1 MALALKSSKIPLLL
15 VVLILAWG
23 CYLRFHNLGLNTLAS
38 DEMNHYFV
46 GHSLEQTGEPLL
58 PSGTRYSRGLEYSAM
73 VAAALPR
80 FSQTEVAVRAPSA
93 LIGSLGLILF
103 AIIAWRAAGPWA
115 AVFATL
121 LLTIYPEA
129 VRLSRF
135 GRFYTLQLLGGLIG
149 FYAGW
154 RLIRDPLTPADLNG
168 RRLLRDW
175 GWALLALGS
184 LGYAASVQLTTL
196 SVGAG
201 LGAFIAMIGARDLR
215 VHGLNAWRWSVPWQ
229 LTAIAGTAL
238 VLVLALRFGMVQSLV
253 REALTMPM
261 WARLSA
267 EGPGPISGYYRALQ
281 DDFPL
286 VISLSPLIFLVALF
300 RNWRLGG
307 LLLCWFA
314 VPLGLHSLVFPW
326 KSERY
331 VLLAIPALLLAA
343 GIATAVAA
351 ESLRRY
357 LAGQLDRWD
366 LTRERGDS
374 LALLITVFIAGCA
387 VITTPAFN
395 ASRRLATTQ
404 EIFGWHESMALL
416 ASRPELAALPIG
428 SAQPLVALHYWG
440 RLDFT
445 VQRALLES
453 WSRDSASGGFDHP
466 YLIKPMGSPDV
477 YAGRPILT
485 TADAIRQRFGGRGG
499 VIIGIDQKYL
509 TFDNIDP
516 SLRAALDQEA
526 REICHGDCGSMRLY
540 HWPFGQEP

>member
-1 MALALKSSKIPLLL
+1 MPFALKSSRIPLLL
-15 VVLILAWG
+15 IVLILAWG
-23 CYLRFHNLGLNTLAS
+23 CYLRFDNLGFNTLAS

-46 GHSLEQTGEPLL
+46 GHSLQMTGNPLL
-58 PSGTRYSRGLEYSAM
+58 PSGTRYTRGMEYSAM
-73 VAAALPR
+73 VSATLPR
-80 FSQTEVAVRAPSA
+80 FGQTEVAVRFPSA
-93 LIGSLGLILF
+93 VIGSLCIVLF
-103 AIIAWRAAGPWA
+103 AVIAWRVAGPWA

-121 LLTIYPEA
+121 LLTLYPEA

-154 RLIRDPLTPADLNG
+154 RLIRDPLDRADLNA
-168 RRLLRDW
+168 RRWIRDW
-175 GWALLALGS
+175 GWALLALAS

-201 LGAFIAMIGARDLR
+201 LGLFIAIVGARDLR
-215 VHGLNAWRWSVPWQ
+215 IHGRLAWRWSVPWQ
-229 LTAIAGTAL
+229 LTAFAGTAL
-238 VLVLALRFGMVQSLV
+238 LLVLTLRFGMVQSLV

-261 WARLSA
+261 WARLSS
-267 EGPGPISGYYRALQ
+267 EGPGPISRYYRGLQ
-281 DDFPL
+281 EDFPL
-286 VISLSPLIFLVALF
+286 VISLSPLIFLVALL

-307 LLLCWFA
+307 FLLCWFA

-351 ESLRRY
+351 ESLRRF
-357 LAGQLDRWD
+357 LGSQMEKWD
-366 LTRERGDS
+366 LTRERRNG
-374 LALLITVFIAGCA
+374 LALLVTVFIVVCA

-395 ASRRLATTQ
+395 TSRRLATTP
-404 EIFGWHESMALL
+404 ISSGWRESIALL
-416 ASRPELAALPIG
+416 AKRPELAALPIG

-453 WSRDSASGGFDHP
+453 WSRDSTGGGFDHP
-466 YLIKPMGSPDV
+466 YRIKPMGSPDV
-477 YAGRPILT
+477 YAGKPTLT
-485 TADAIRQRFGGRGG
+485 TADAIRQAFRDRGG

-509 TFDNIDP
+509 TFSNIDP
-516 SLRAALDQEA
+516 TLRSALAHEA
-526 REICHGDCGSMRLY
+526 RELCENRCGSMRLY
-540 HWPFGQEP
+540 HWTFGQQP

>member
-1 MALALKSSKIPLLL
+1 MAPELKSSRIPLLL
-15 VVLILAWG
+15 IAIILAWG
-23 CYLRFHNLGLNTLAS
+23 CYLRFNHLGLNTLAS

-46 GHSLEQTGEPLL
+46 GHSLQQTGQPLL
-58 PSGTRYSRGLEYSAM
+58 PSGTRYTRGMEYSAM

-80 FSQTEVAVRAPSA
+80 LGQTEVAVRFPSA
-93 LIGSLGLILF
+93 VIGSLCIVLF
-103 AIIAWRAAGPWA
+103 AIIAWRVAGPWA

-121 LLTIYPEA
+121 LLTLYPEA

-135 GRFYTLQLLGGLIG
+135 GRFYTLQLLGGLVG

-154 RLIRDPLTPADLNG
+154 RLVRDPLDQADLNT
-168 RRLLRDW
+168 RRLIRDW
-175 GWALLALGS
+175 GWALLALVS

-201 LGAFIAMIGARDLR
+201 LGLYIAIIGARDLHI
-215 VHGLNAWRWSVPWQ
+215 HGKHAWRWSVPWQ
-229 LTAIAGTAL
+229 LTAVAGTAL
-238 VLVLALRFGMVQSLV
+238 VLMLALRFGMVQSLV
-253 REALTMPM
+253 REALTIPM
-261 WARLSA
+261 WARLSS
-267 EGPGPISGYYRALQ
+267 EGAGPISGYYRALQ
-281 DDFPL
+281 EDFPL
-286 VISLSPLIFLVALF
+286 VISLSPLIFLVVLL

-343 GIATAVAA
+343 GIASAVAA
-351 ESLRRY
+351 ESLHRF
-357 LAGQLDRWD
+357 LGSQMEKWD
-366 LTRERGDS
+366 LTRERRNS
-374 LALLITVFIAGCA
+374 LALLVTVVIVACA

-395 ASRRLATTQ
+395 SSRRLATTTKS
-404 EIFGWHESMALL
+404 FGWRESIALL
-416 ASRPELAALPIG
+416 AKRPELAALPIG

-453 WSRDSASGGFDHP
+453 WSRDSTAGGLDHP

-477 YAGRPILT
+477 YAGKPTLT
-485 TADAIRQRFGGRGG
+485 TADAIRRAFRDRGG

-509 TFDNIDP
+509 TFDNVDP
-516 SLRAALDQEA
+516 TLRAALNQEA
-526 REICHGDCGSMRLY
+526 RELCENHCGSMRLY
-540 HWPFGQEP
+540 HWTFGQEP